1 MSMWPVEDRLA
12 MTLGTD
18 KSAGASLKAPL
29 HMRWALKTDV
39 KVRNA
44 RHQSKYYEK
53 HGVVVAPASNSS
65 SFNRKRRRGAD
76 DDDAE
81 ADDGDRGALRRRLD
95 GGRATREQELADLDA
110 ELDRFATGQTD
121 APTSTSTADE
131 TSASAGGGALLDRI
145 GQGRRIAPLPGQRR
159 GARGGAGRRGREDG
173 ERDERTT
180 RAPRP
185 VADKDTLDAELDAF
199 LQRKD

>member
-1 MSMWPVEDRLA
+1 MWPVEDRLA

-18 KSAGASLKAPL
+18 KSAGAILKAPL
-29 HMRWALKTDV
+29 NMRWALKTDV

-53 HGVVVAPASNSS
+53 HGIVVAPLSSNSS
-65 SFNRKRRRGAD
+65 FDRKRRRGAD
-76 DDDAE
+76 DDDAD

-95 GGRATREQELADLDA
+95 GGRATRERELAELDA
-110 ELDRFATGQTD
+110 ELDRFASGD
-121 APTSTSTADE
+121 ADIPAPPSTEGDL
-131 TSASAGGGALLDRI
+131 SASAGGALLDRI
-145 GQGRRIAPLPGQRR
+145 GHGRRIAPLPGSRR
-159 GARGGAGRRGREDG
+159 GTRGGAGRRGREDG
-173 ERDERTT
+173 EREGRSA